1 MYTCF
6 VIYLFIHLFV
16 QLFIYLFIYSA
27 YIYMCIY
34 MYIYTYIYV
43 CTHVYYA
50 CVAVYP
56 SVFSCIQSPGLVS
69 VTLTPIVAKVNAF
82 FFIQSIC
89 SFSISGVDW
98 VLATCWLLLVDL
110 TPRLQFDFAFI
121 AANTKGQCNLVNI
134 VNFLS
139 WWTVYQLSD
148 RSGAT
153 PCISRYFYIY
163 ICSKRNFVRY
173 PVSLGDLWL
182 GEVFCYLEIVWYSD
196 IVLYVFWI
204 HIYIYILFFSRR
216 ASIMF
221 RGYIWIFL

>member
-1 MYTCF
+1 
-6 VIYLFIHLFV
+6 
-16 QLFIYLFIYSA
+16 
-27 YIYMCIY
+27 
-34 MYIYTYIYV
+34 MYIYICIYIYIYIYV

-163 ICSKRNFVRY
+163 ICSKRI
-173 PVSLGDLWL
+173 SLDIRFLWVICDL
-182 GEVFCYLEIVWYSD
+182 ER
-196 IVLYVFWI
+196 
-204 HIYIYILFFSRR
+204 FSVTWR
-216 ASIMF
+216 
-221 RGYIWIFL
+221 

>member
-1 MYTCF
+1 MYIYIYMYTCF
-6 VIYLFIHLFV
+6 VIYLFIYLFNYS
-16 QLFIYLFIYSA
+16 FIYLFTVHI

-34 MYIYTYIYV
+34 ICIYIHIYIYV

-139 WWTVYQLSD
+139 W
-148 RSGAT
+148 
-153 PCISRYFYIY
+153 
-163 ICSKRNFVRY
+163 
-173 PVSLGDLWL
+173 
-182 GEVFCYLEIVWYSD
+182 
-196 IVLYVFWI
+196 
-204 HIYIYILFFSRR
+204 
-216 ASIMF
+216 
-221 RGYIWIFL
+221 

>member
-1 MYTCF
+1 MY
-6 VIYLFIHLFV
+6 V
-16 QLFIYLFIYSA
+16 
-27 YIYMCIY
+27 
-34 MYIYTYIYV
+34 
-43 CTHVYYA
+43 VYYA

-56 SVFSCIQSPGLVS
+56 SVFSRIQSPGLVS
-69 VTLTPIVAKVNAF
+69 AALTPIVAKVNAF

-148 RSGAT
+148 LSLAT
-153 PCISRYFYIY
+153 PCISRYFYLIYIY
-163 ICSKRNFVRY
+163 ICSKRI
-173 PVSLGDLWL
+173 SLDIRFLSVICDL
-182 GEVFCYLEIVWYSD
+182 ER
-196 IVLYVFWI
+196 
-204 HIYIYILFFSRR
+204 FSVAWR
-216 ASIMF
+216 
-221 RGYIWIFL
+221 

>member
-1 MYTCF
+1 MY
-6 VIYLFIHLFV
+6 IYIYTL
-16 QLFIYLFIYSA
+16 IYLFIYFIFSFMHSFIHSFINYFFNLFTA
-27 YIYMCIY
+27 HICIY
-34 MYIYTYIYV
+34 ISMYV
-43 CTHVYYA
+43 VYYA

-82 FFIQSIC
+82 FFIQNIC

-139 WWTVYQLSD
+139 W
-148 RSGAT
+148 
-153 PCISRYFYIY
+153 
-163 ICSKRNFVRY
+163 
-173 PVSLGDLWL
+173 
-182 GEVFCYLEIVWYSD
+182 
-196 IVLYVFWI
+196 
-204 HIYIYILFFSRR
+204 
-216 ASIMF
+216 
-221 RGYIWIFL
+221 

>member
-1 MYTCF
+1 
-6 VIYLFIHLFV
+6 
-16 QLFIYLFIYSA
+16 
-27 YIYMCIY
+27 
-34 MYIYTYIYV
+34 MYIYIYVYIYTHIYIYV

-82 FFIQSIC
+82 FFIQNIC

-139 WWTVYQLSD
+139 W
-148 RSGAT
+148 
-153 PCISRYFYIY
+153 
-163 ICSKRNFVRY
+163 
-173 PVSLGDLWL
+173 
-182 GEVFCYLEIVWYSD
+182 
-196 IVLYVFWI
+196 
-204 HIYIYILFFSRR
+204 
-216 ASIMF
+216 
-221 RGYIWIFL
+221 